1 MLIVRKTGDC
11 SYSFHADQ
19 VFSIH
24 FWKKK
29 TEERAG
35 TMTIAKKLT
44 GTMLVILLL
53 LLVATMA
60 IAYMNTTSSIEKTIG
75 AQGIQSAE
83 TAAAFID
90 LDKYEQFLQQPSES
104 KEYWD
109 IRRQL
114 NQIREH
120 LGAMYLYTF
129 TVQGNKP
136 KMLIDGMAKGDQY
149 STEIGEE
156 LSMPME
162 DIEPVLQG
170 GSSYTD
176 VIADEQYGKYVSVM
190 VPLKNEHGEI
200 VSLIGLDISAQQIDK
215 IGEETLKKSL
225 PLIIAIFLMMIL
237 LACIIVYLLIK
248 RTLEPLAGMN
258 EGVDELAAGRI
269 GQSLQRI
276 ETIHASR
283 KDEIRKFTANFR
295 SAVSQLVAM
304 ISSIR
309 SSSDSLTNAAEQLTN
324 DNRSAQESSEAIM
337 ENIQEIS
344 KGSERQMQS
353 NEEAVRA
360 MEEMAA
366 GIQKIA
372 ESASSIAEASSGV
385 TELTAASYL
394 QTSDAVSE
402 IEEAVQSIVAT
413 NKEVVELGIMFKEV
427 EKIVG
432 VITSITDQTN
442 LLALNAA
449 IEAAR
454 AGEAGKGFA
463 VVADEVRKLAEESKS
478 SAGQIT
484 EMLNNFEAVTARVIE
499 NTEVSTKKAETSTEA
514 VLKIEQSLQK
524 MKDSI
529 QEVNKDVHEVSAV
542 TEEMSAGTEEVLASM
557 EHVAQISKNNV
568 KQTQQAVFA
577 AEEQREL
584 MRRMNESAHQVMD
597 LSEQLESAVHR
608 FHL

>member
-1 MLIVRKTGDC
+1 
-11 SYSFHADQ
+11 
-19 VFSIH
+19 
-24 FWKKK
+24 
-29 TEERAG
+29 
-35 TMTIAKKLT
+35 MTIAKKLT

-283 KDEIRKFTANFR
+283 KDEIRQFTANFR

>member
-1 MLIVRKTGDC
+1 
-11 SYSFHADQ
+11 
-19 VFSIH
+19 
-24 FWKKK
+24 
-29 TEERAG
+29 
-35 TMTIAKKLT
+35 MTIAKKLT

-129 TVQGNKP
+129 TVQENKP

-283 KDEIRKFTANFR
+283 KDEIRQFTANFR

-309 SSSDSLTNAAEQLTN
+309 SSSDSLTNAAEQMTN

-385 TELTAASYL
+385 TELTEASYL

-584 MRRMNESAHQVMD
+584 MRRMNESAHQLMG

-608 FHL
+608 FRL

>member
-1 MLIVRKTGDC
+1 
-11 SYSFHADQ
+11 
-19 VFSIH
+19 
-24 FWKKK
+24 
-29 TEERAG
+29 
-35 TMTIAKKLT
+35 MTIAKKLT

-283 KDEIRKFTANFR
+283 KDEIRQFTANFR

-385 TELTAASYL
+385 TELTEASYL

>member
-1 MLIVRKTGDC
+1 
-11 SYSFHADQ
+11 
-19 VFSIH
+19 
-24 FWKKK
+24 
-29 TEERAG
+29 
-35 TMTIAKKLT
+35 
-44 GTMLVILLL
+44 
-53 LLVATMA
+53 
-60 IAYMNTTSSIEKTIG
+60 
-75 AQGIQSAE
+75 
-83 TAAAFID
+83 
-90 LDKYEQFLQQPSES
+90 
-104 KEYWD
+104 
-109 IRRQL
+109 
-114 NQIREH
+114 
-120 LGAMYLYTF
+120 
-129 TVQGNKP
+129 
-136 KMLIDGMAKGDQY
+136 
-149 STEIGEE
+149 
-156 LSMPME
+156 
-162 DIEPVLQG
+162 
-170 GSSYTD
+170 
-176 VIADEQYGKYVSVM
+176 
-190 VPLKNEHGEI
+190 
-200 VSLIGLDISAQQIDK
+200 
-215 IGEETLKKSL
+215 
-225 PLIIAIFLMMIL
+225 
-237 LACIIVYLLIK
+237 
-248 RTLEPLAGMN
+248 
-258 EGVDELAAGRI
+258 
-269 GQSLQRI
+269 
-276 ETIHASR
+276 
-283 KDEIRKFTANFR
+283 
-295 SAVSQLVAM
+295 
-304 ISSIR
+304 
-309 SSSDSLTNAAEQLTN
+309 
-324 DNRSAQESSEAIM
+324 
-337 ENIQEIS
+337 
-344 KGSERQMQS
+344 
-353 NEEAVRA
+353 
-360 MEEMAA
+360 MAA

-385 TELTAASYL
+385 TELTEASYL

-584 MRRMNESAHQVMD
+584 MRRMNESAHQLMG

-608 FHL
+608 FRL